1 MIELPASIRPQRQLG
16 QNFLLDKLILER
28 EVGYAGIA
36 AGDTVLEIGAGFGN
50 LTECLAARA
59 GHVAAVEYD
68 KQFKG
73 KLESLAKIRGNISL
87 IWGDALSVQLP
98 LFNKVVANLPY
109 RIALP
114 VAFRLLESPFENG
127 VLMLQ
132 EDMAQR
138 ICASPGEAGYGR
150 LSVTMQRLAS
160 TDLLDTVPRAA
171 FSPAPDVDSAIV
183 RLRPVSVPF
192 AIAPAEAFKAL
203 LEHLFLYRND
213 RLATALQPLGSA
225 RDAVPLLR
233 RELRDKQVSRLTPGE
248 FGEVSRFL
256 DSRKVELPAVSQAT
270 KRRSGPPRRRPGRR

>member
-1 MIELPASIRPQRQLG
+1 MIELPSGIRPQRQLG
-16 QNFLLDKLILER
+16 QNFLLDQLILER

-36 AGDTVLEIGAGFGN
+36 ATDTVLEIGAGFGN

-59 GHVAAVEYD
+59 GHVTAIEYD
-68 KQFKG
+68 KQFKEN
-73 KLESLAKIRGNISL
+73 LERLARIRGNISL
-87 IWGDALSVQLP
+87 IWGDALSVRLP
-98 LFNKVVANLPY
+98 TFNKVVANLPY

-114 VAFRLLESPFENG
+114 VVFRLLDSPFENG
-127 VLMLQ
+127 VLMIQ
-132 EDMAQR
+132 EGMAQR
-138 ICASPGEAGYGR
+138 ICAGPGEAGYGR

-192 AIAPAEAFKAL
+192 AAAPAEAFKAL

-213 RLATALQPLGSA
+213 RLSAALLPLGNA
-225 RDAVPLLR
+225 RDAVPMLR
-233 RELRDKQVSRLTPGE
+233 RELRNKQVSHLTPGE

-256 DSRKVELPAVSQAT
+256 DSRKVELPAVSEAS
-270 KRRSGPPRRRPGRR
+270 KRRSRPPRRRPPRR